1 MPGVVRMNGSSVND
15 MANLRPKAAYL
26 MVKGSIGEDL
36 LNKEEFIEALQY
48 AGYCRLCV
56 CMS

>member
-1 MPGVVRMNGSSVND
+1 MPGVVRMNGSSAND

-36 LNKEEFIEALQY
+36 LNIEEFIEALQY
-48 AGYCRLCV
+48 AGEHDGIMTC
-56 CMS
+56 